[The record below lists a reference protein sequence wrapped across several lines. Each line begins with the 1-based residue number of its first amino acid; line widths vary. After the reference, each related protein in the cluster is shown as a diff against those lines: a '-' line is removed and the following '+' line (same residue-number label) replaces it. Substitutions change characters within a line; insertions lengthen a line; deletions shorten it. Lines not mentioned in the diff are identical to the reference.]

1 LHSFNSQPKKV
12 LEIERKYGLI
22 SVAEKKAIAESNRNL
37 EISES
42 DKTFKTIEDNLK
54 ISLSARQITQDEFD
68 QQLLIAK
75 KQNLDDQLQAELN
88 YQNQRQIEDARA
100 FASSQQRLDEQLVKG
115 TISQQKYNEDLL
127 ALQIEFYKT
136 QGLTEIETQAA
147 VNETLGELDQLRVDG
162 AIANNNKII
171 EDDLRLPCS

>member
-1 LHSFNSQPKKV
+1 
-12 LEIERKYGLI
+12 
-22 SVAEKKAIAESNRNL
+22 
-37 EISES
+37 
-42 DKTFKTIEDNLK
+42 
-54 ISLSARQITQDEFD
+54 
-68 QQLLIAK
+68 LIAK

-136 QGLTEIETQAA
+136 QGLTEIET
-147 VNETLGELDQLRVDG
+147 
-162 AIANNNKII
+162 
-171 EDDLRLPCS
+171 SS